1 MFSSMY
7 AGGIV
12 GLEAYPVRV
21 EVDISRGLPGF
32 ELVGSLGGEVKEA
45 RERVQI
51 ALKNAGISLP
61 VSKITV
67 NLSPA
72 NIRKEGTGYDL
83 AIAAGLLSCIGVVE
97 ADSLKTT
104 AFLGELALDGAIG
117 RVNGVL
123 PIALAL
129 QKEGIRYLLV
139 PIENIGEG
147 AEIPGISLI
156 GVRNMAEFLM
166 YLQAGEA
173 ERKAFLKKQK
183 SIKSKPEKQGD
194 KQCLDFADVYGQESA
209 KRAAEVAAAGFHH
222 LLLAG
227 PPGAGKTMIAS
238 RIPSILPPLTKQ
250 ERIEVASIYSI
261 AGKLAGKEGMSAQRP
276 FVAPHH
282 TISPQALAGGGR
294 LPRPGMLSFSHR
306 GILFMDEMPEF
317 SPETLEVLR
326 QPMEEK
332 VVRVIRSRGSC
343 TYPADFML
351 VGAMNPCP
359 CGYYPDKNRCSCS
372 DTEIRRYLGRI
383 SGPILDR
390 IDMVAEVSALQL
402 KELNQRAKGESSAM
416 VRERVMEARKRQKL
430 RFMGTPYHFNGEL
443 PGKEVERY
451 CVLGSV
457 ESRFLEQV
465 FEVGRMSLRA
475 YHKVIKL
482 ARTIADLEGEEYIR
496 TTHLSEAV
504 CYNSGR
510 QQFWS

>member
-32 ELVGSLGGEVKEA
+32 ELVGSLGREVKEA

-51 ALKNAGISLP
+51 ALKNAGMSLP
-61 VSKITV
+61 VARITV

-83 AIAAGLLSCIGVVE
+83 AIAAGLLSCMGVVE
-97 ADSLKTT
+97 ADSLRTT
-104 AFLGELALDGAIG
+104 AFLGEMALDGAVS

-129 QKEGIRYLLV
+129 QKEGIKYLVV
-139 PIENIGEG
+139 PMENIGEG

-156 GVRNMAEFLM
+156 GIRNMAEFLS
-166 YLQAGEA
+166 YLQAGEE
-173 ERKAFLKKQK
+173 ERKNILQEQERTNKKQ
-183 SIKSKPEKQGD
+183 EKQGTREV
-194 KQCLDFADVYGQESA
+194 LDFVDVYGQESA
-209 KRAAEVAAAGFHH
+209 KRAAELAAAGFHH

-250 ERIEVASIYSI
+250 ERMEVASIYSI
-261 AGKLAGKEGMSAQRP
+261 AGKLTGKEGLPKERP

-294 LPRPGMLSFSHR
+294 FPRPGMLSFSHR
-306 GILFMDEMPEF
+306 GILFLDEMPEF
-317 SPETLEVLR
+317 SSEALEVLR

-332 VVRVIRSRGSC
+332 VVRVIRSRGGC

-351 VGAMNPCP
+351 IGAMNPCP
-359 CGYYPDKNRCSCS
+359 CGYYPDRNRCNCS
-372 DTEIRRYLGRI
+372 ETEIRRYLGRI

-390 IDMVAEVSALQL
+390 IDMVAEVSAVQL
-402 KELNQRAKGESSAM
+402 KELHEKKNGESSAT
-416 VRERVMEARKRQKL
+416 VRKRVMEARKRQNL
-430 RFMGTPYHFNGEL
+430 RFKGTPYHFNGEL
-443 PGKEVERY
+443 PGREVERY
-451 CVLGSV
+451 CILGTG
-457 ESRFLEQV
+457 ERHFLEQV
-465 FEVGRMSLRA
+465 FEAGQMSLRA

-482 ARTIADLEGEEYIR
+482 ARTIADLEGEVHIS
-496 TTHLSEAV
+496 TAHLSEAV

>member
-1 MFSSMY
+1 MFSSMC
-7 AGGIV
+7 AGGIA

-32 ELVGSLGGEVKEA
+32 ELVGSLGREVKEA
-45 RERVQI
+45 KERVQI
-51 ALKNAGISLP
+51 ALKNAGMTLP
-61 VSKITV
+61 VAKITV

-83 AIAAGLLSCIGVVE
+83 AIAAGLLSCMGIVE
-97 ADSLKTT
+97 ADSLRTT
-104 AFLGELALDGAIG
+104 AFLGELALDGAVG
-117 RVNGVL
+117 RINGVL

-129 QKEGIRYLLV
+129 QKEGIQFLIV
-139 PIENIGEG
+139 PIENVGEG
-147 AEIPGISLI
+147 VGIPGISLI
-156 GVRNMAEFLM
+156 GVKSMAEFLE
-166 YLQAGEA
+166 YLQAGE
-173 ERKAFLKKQK
+173 EKRK
-183 SIKSKPEKQGD
+183 SILKQQEKIKKNPEKQENRER
-194 KQCLDFADVYGQESA
+194 LDFADVYGQESA

-250 ERIEVASIYSI
+250 ERMEVASIYSI
-261 AGKLAGKEGMSAQRP
+261 AGKLAGKEDLPKERP

-306 GILFMDEMPEF
+306 GILFLDEMPEF
-317 SPETLEVLR
+317 SSEALEVLR

-351 VGAMNPCP
+351 IGAMNPCP
-359 CGYYPDKNRCSCS
+359 CGYYPDRNRCNCS
-372 DTEIRRYLGRI
+372 ETEIRRYLGRI

-390 IDMVAEVSALQL
+390 IDMVAEVSAVQL
-402 KELNQRAKGESSAM
+402 KELHQWRNEESS
-416 VRERVMEARKRQKL
+416 VTIRRRVMEARKRQNL
-430 RFMGTPYHFNGEL
+430 RFRGTSYHFNGEL
-443 PGKEVERY
+443 PGREVERY
-451 CVLGSV
+451 CVLGSD
-457 ESRFLEQV
+457 ERRFLEQV
-465 FEVGRMSLRA
+465 FDAGQMSLRA

-482 ARTIADLEGEEYIR
+482 ARTIADLEGEVHIS
-496 TTHLSEAV
+496 TAHLSEAV

>member
-1 MFSSMY
+1 MFSSMHT
-7 AGGIV
+7 GGIT

-45 RERVQI
+45 KERVQI

-83 AIAAGLLSCIGVVE
+83 AIAAGLLSCMGVVE
-97 ADSLKTT
+97 ADSLRTT

-129 QKEGIRYLLV
+129 KNEGIQYLVV
-139 PIENIGEG
+139 PIDNVGEG

-166 YLQAGEA
+166 YLQAGEE
-173 ERKAFLKKQK
+173 ERKNIFKDRRGIKNKQ
-183 SIKSKPEKQGD
+183 EKQEG
-194 KQCLDFADVYGQESA
+194 KNRLDFADVYGQESA

-261 AGKLAGKEGMSAQRP
+261 AGKLAGKEGLPAERP

-306 GILFMDEMPEF
+306 GVLFMDEMPEF
-317 SPETLEVLR
+317 SSDALEVLR
-326 QPMEEK
+326 QPMEDK

-372 DTEIRRYLGRI
+372 ETEIRRYLGRI

-390 IDMVAEVSALQL
+390 IDMVAEVSAVQL
-402 KELNQRAKGESSAM
+402 KELHQKEKGESSAA
-416 VRERVMEARKRQKL
+416 VRKRVMEARKRQKL
-430 RFMGTPYHFNGEL
+430 RFKGTPYQFNGEL
-443 PGKEVERY
+443 PGREVERY
-451 CVLGSV
+451 CTLSS
-457 ESRFLEQV
+457 EERHFLERV
-465 FEVGRMSLRA
+465 FEAGQMSLRA

-482 ARTIADLEGEEYIR
+482 ARTIADLEGEVHIKK
-496 TTHLSEAV
+496 THLSEAV
-504 CYNSGR
+504 CYNGGR
-510 QQFWS
+510 EQFWS

>member
-32 ELVGSLGGEVKEA
+32 ELVGSLGREIKEA

-51 ALKNAGISLP
+51 ALKNAGMSLP
-61 VSKITV
+61 VARIIV

-83 AIAAGLLSCIGVVE
+83 AIAAGLLSCMGVVE
-97 ADSLKTT
+97 PDSLQKT
-104 AFLGELALDGAIG
+104 AFLGELALDGAVS

-129 QKEGIRYLLV
+129 QKEGIRYLVV
-139 PIENIGEG
+139 PMENVGEG
-147 AEIPGISLI
+147 AEIPGISLV
-156 GVRNMAEFLM
+156 GVTNMAEFIN
-166 YLQAGEA
+166 YLQVCGE
-173 ERKAFLKKQK
+173 ERKNIIEKQKRRRKKQTT
-183 SIKSKPEKQGD
+183 PEIQEH
-194 KQCLDFADVYGQESA
+194 LDFADIYGQESA
-209 KRAAEVAAAGFHH
+209 KRASEVAAAGFHH

-238 RIPSILPPLTKQ
+238 RIPGILPPLTKQ
-250 ERIEVASIYSI
+250 ERLEVAGIYSI
-261 AGKLAGKEGMSAQRP
+261 AGKLAGRDELQKERP

-294 LPRPGMLSFSHR
+294 LPRPGMISFSHR
-306 GILFMDEMPEF
+306 GILFLDEMPEF

-351 VGAMNPCP
+351 IGAMNPCP
-359 CGYYPDKNRCSCS
+359 CGYYPDRNRCNCS
-372 DTEIRRYLGRI
+372 ETEIHRYLGRI

-390 IDMVAEVSALQL
+390 IDMVAEVSAVQL
-402 KELNQRAKGESSAM
+402 KEFHQSKKGESSAAI
-416 VRERVMEARKRQKL
+416 RKRVMEARKRQQI
-430 RFMGTPYHFNGEL
+430 RFKGSSYHFNGEL
-443 PGKEVERY
+443 PGREVMRY
-451 CVLGSV
+451 CELGSE
-457 ESRFLEQV
+457 ESHFLEQV
-465 FEVGRMSLRA
+465 FEAGQMSLRA

-482 ARTIADLEGEEYIR
+482 ARTIADLEGEEHISVA
-496 TTHLSEAV
+496 HLSEAV

>member
-45 RERVQI
+45 KERVQI
-51 ALKNAGISLP
+51 ALKNAGMSLP
-61 VSKITV
+61 VSKITI

-83 AIAAGLLSCIGVVE
+83 AIAAGLLSCMGMVE
-97 ADSLKTT
+97 ADSLRTT

-129 QKEGIRYLLV
+129 RKEGIQNLIV
-139 PIENIGEG
+139 PTENAGEAAG
-147 AEIPGISLI
+147 IPGISLI
-156 GVRNMAEFLM
+156 GIRNMAEFLT
-166 YLQAGEA
+166 YLQSGEE
-173 ERKAFLKKQK
+173 ERKNIFREQGRTKNRQ
-183 SIKSKPEKQGD
+183 EKQED
-194 KQCLDFADVYGQESA
+194 KMHLDFADVYGQESA

-250 ERIEVASIYSI
+250 EKIEVASIYSI
-261 AGKLAGKEGMSAQRP
+261 AGKLAGKEGWSAERP

-317 SPETLEVLR
+317 SSEALEVLR

-332 VVRVIRSRGSC
+332 VVRIIRSRGSC

-359 CGYYPDKNRCSCS
+359 CGYYPDRNRCNCS
-372 DTEIRRYLGRI
+372 ETEIRRYLGRI

-390 IDMVAEVSALQL
+390 IDMVAEVSAVQL
-402 KELNQRAKGESSAM
+402 KELHQRKKGESSAA
-416 VRERVMEARKRQKL
+416 VRKRVLEARKRQRQ
-430 RFMGTPYHFNGEL
+430 RFKGTSYHFNGEL
-443 PGKEVERY
+443 PGREVENY
-451 CVLGSV
+451 CILGS
-457 ESRFLEQV
+457 EERRFLEQV
-465 FEVGRMSLRA
+465 FEMGQMSLRA

-482 ARTIADLEGEEYIR
+482 ARTIADLEGEEHIGAR
-496 TTHLSEAV
+496 HLSEAV

-510 QQFWS
+510 GQFWS